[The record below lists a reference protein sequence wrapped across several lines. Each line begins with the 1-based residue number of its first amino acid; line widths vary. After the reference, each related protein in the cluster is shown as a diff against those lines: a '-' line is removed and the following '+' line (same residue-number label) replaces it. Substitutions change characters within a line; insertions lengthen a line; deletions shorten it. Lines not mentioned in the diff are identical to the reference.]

1 MIFFLVLVL
10 ILTVP
15 LLLNKGAGSFK
26 ISGVSLAPKVSLA
39 PEDAIVLYKG
49 VGGYVQAVGESNYQP
64 ALKMARSNAI
74 KNDDHLMFW
83 AIIEPENNN
92 PHDEN
97 AVVIKYRGEKLGYL
111 CKSDAKM
118 FRASYAEAISR
129 NLPMAAR
136 AALTGGVP
144 GKPTIGLM
152 LDCYIHEQKIYKKK
166 RQISL

>member
-1 MIFFLVLVL
+1 MMIFFLVLVL

-26 ISGVSLAPKVSLA
+26 ISGVSLA

-74 KNDDHLMFW
+74 KNDEHLMFW
-83 AIIEPENNN
+83 AIIEPDNEN

-97 AVVIKYRGEKLGYL
+97 AVVIKYRGEKLAYL

-118 FRASYAEAISR
+118 FRASYSEAISR

-152 LDCYIHEQKIYKKK
+152 LDCYINEQKIYKKK
-166 RQISL
+166 KQIPL